1 MVLKMRTLT
10 IGELKTHFSEVLE
23 HVKQGETVV
32 ISYGR
37 KKEKVAA
44 LIPYWQLEP
53 AKPRPLGLLEG
64 RAQCRLSKNFSLSDE
79 ELLES

>member
-1 MVLKMRTLT
+1 MKMKTLT

-44 LIPYWQLEP
+44 LIPYRQLKP

-64 RAQCRLSKNFSLSDE
+64 RARYQMLDGFSMTDE
-79 ELLES
+79 DLLGS

>member
-1 MVLKMRTLT
+1 MKTKTLT

-23 HVKQGETVV
+23 HVRQGETVV

-44 LIPYWQLEP
+44 LIPYRDLP
-53 AKPRPLGLLEG
+53 AAKPRSLGLLEG
-64 RAQCRLSKNFSLSDE
+64 RAQCHILDDFTMSDE
-79 ELLES
+79 ELLGS

>member
-1 MVLKMRTLT
+1 MKMRTLT

-23 HVKQGETVV
+23 QVKQGETVV

-44 LIPYWQLEP
+44 LIPYRQLGS

-64 RAQCRLSKNFSLSDE
+64 HAQCHILNNFSLSDE

>member
-1 MVLKMRTLT
+1 MKTVT
-10 IGELKTHFSEVLE
+10 IGELKAHFSDVLE
-23 HVKQGETVV
+23 RVKQGETVV

-44 LIPYWQLEP
+44 LIPYRQLQP

-64 RAQCRLSKNFSLSDE
+64 RAQCHILDDFSISDE
-79 ELLES
+79 ELMES

>member
-1 MVLKMRTLT
+1 MRILT

-23 HVKQGETVV
+23 QVKQGETIV

-44 LIPYWQLEP
+44 LIPYCQLEP
-53 AKPRPLGLLEG
+53 AKPRSLGLLEG
-64 RAQCRLSKNFSLSDE
+64 RAHCNISDSFSVSDE

>member
-1 MVLKMRTLT
+1 MKMRVLT

-37 KKEKVAA
+37 KKERVAA
-44 LIPYWQLEP
+44 LIPYRQLIP
-53 AKPRPLGLLEG
+53 AKPRSLGLLEG
-64 RAQCRLSKNFSLSDE
+64 RAQCHILDDFSMSDE

>member
-1 MVLKMRTLT
+1 MRIVT

-44 LIPYWQLEP
+44 LIPYRQLIA
-53 AKPRPLGLLEG
+53 AKPRSLGLLEG
-64 RAQCRLSKNFSLSDE
+64 RAQCHILEDFSMSDE
-79 ELLES
+79 ELLDS

>member
-1 MVLKMRTLT
+1 MKTLT

-44 LIPYWQLEP
+44 LITYSQLAS

-64 RAQCRLSKNFSLSDE
+64 HAQCHIFDDFSISDE

>member
-1 MVLKMRTLT
+1 MKTLT

-23 HVKQGETVV
+23 YVKQGETVV

-44 LIPYWQLEP
+44 LIPYGQLSL

-64 RAQCRLSKNFSLSDE
+64 RAQCRILDDFSISDE

>member
-1 MVLKMRTLT
+1 MKMKIVT
-10 IGELKTHFSEVLE
+10 IGELKTHFSEVLD

-44 LIPYWQLEP
+44 LIPYRQLIP
-53 AKPRPLGLLEG
+53 VKPRSLGLLEG
-64 RAQCRLSKNFSLSDE
+64 HAQCHILDNFSMSDE

>member
-1 MVLKMRTLT
+1 MRVLS
-10 IGELKTHFSEVLE
+10 IGELKTHFSEALE
-23 HVKQGETVV
+23 HVKQGETIV

-44 LIPYWQLEP
+44 LIPYRQLES

-64 RAQCRLSKNFSLSDE
+64 RAQCYILDDFSMSDE

>member
-1 MVLKMRTLT
+1 MKTLT
-10 IGELKTHFSEVLE
+10 IGELKAHFSEVLE
-23 HVKQGETVV
+23 YVKQGETVV

-44 LIPYWQLEP
+44 LIPYRQLAP
-53 AKPRPLGLLEG
+53 AKPRSLGLLEG
-64 RAQCRLSKNFSLSDE
+64 RAQCHILDDFSVSDE